1 VSEGPGVLFVVR
13 RGAERYENDA
23 AGHFHRLE
31 SVMYEE
37 PYKWVEAVGNRR
49 QYLDEQFKQGSPVV
63 GLAYDGGIVLL
74 TVSKGTPKL
83 YEIYDRLA
91 LGGMGHPADL
101 EKLRFS
107 LLEMAHVEGFNRSP
121 SDVTGSRMVKYG
133 IAPVIKQAF
142 EEVFKAPFIIKILL
156 AELGPKAGKETF
168 LVINYDG
175 TFEEGSRCAALAAT
189 KAVEQDMLKALRAE
203 PATPSL
209 EQAVG
214 AALRTWALGDRL
226 QRQAAETEAER
237 GREVPADASS
247 TDPSSLYAHVR
258 ETVAEKTIECI
269 VLDRAQPG
277 SSKYR
282 ALTPDE
288 LGRILPKDVQA
299 SLS

>member
-1 VSEGPGVLFVVR
+1 
-13 RGAERYENDA
+13 
-23 AGHFHRLE
+23 
-31 SVMYEE
+31 MYEE

-49 QYLDEQFKQGSPVV
+49 HYLDEQFKQGSPVV
-63 GLAYDGGIVLL
+63 ALAYDAGILLL

-142 EEVFKAPFIIKILL
+142 EEVFKAPFIVKILL
-156 AELGPKAGKETF
+156 AELGQKAGKDSF

-175 TFEEGSRCAALAAT
+175 TFEESTRCAVLAAS
-189 KAVEQDMLKALRAE
+189 KSVEQGMITHLRQPSA
-203 PATPSL
+203 AGLSL

-214 AALRTWALGDRL
+214 AALQAWALGDRL
-226 QRQAAETEAER
+226 QRKAGEEAADGGQESAEKSTAAD
-237 GREVPADASS
+237 PA
-247 TDPSSLYAHVR
+247 SLFAHLR
-258 ETVAEKTIECI
+258 ETVVEKTIECV
-269 VLDRAQPG
+269 VLDRSQLG

-282 ALTPDE
+282 TLTSDE
-288 LGRILPKDVQA
+288 LGRLLPKDVKP

>member
-1 VSEGPGVLFVVR
+1 
-13 RGAERYENDA
+13 
-23 AGHFHRLE
+23 
-31 SVMYEE
+31 MYEE
-37 PYKWVEAVGNRR
+37 PYRWVEAVGNRR
-49 QYLDEQFKQGSPVV
+49 QYLDDQFKQGSPVV
-63 GLAYDGGIVLL
+63 ALTYEDGILLL

-83 YEIYDRLA
+83 YEIYDRLG

-156 AELGPKAGKETF
+156 AELGQKAGQDGF

-175 TFEEGSRCAALAAT
+175 TFEEGKTCAVLAANHR
-189 KAVEQDMLKALRAE
+189 VEQEMVTYLRSQLSE
-203 PATPSL
+203 RVSL

-214 AALRTWALGDRL
+214 TALRAWAVGDRL
-226 QRQAAETEAER
+226 QKKAMNEGSEQDKETAEQPS
-237 GREVPADASS
+237 PAD
-247 TDPSSLYAHVR
+247 PGHLYAHVR
-258 ETVAEKTIECI
+258 ETIIEKSIECA
-269 VLDRAQPG
+269 VLDRTQRG

-282 ALTPDE
+282 SVSIDE
-288 LGRILPKDVQA
+288 LGSLLPKDLST

>member
-1 VSEGPGVLFVVR
+1 
-13 RGAERYENDA
+13 
-23 AGHFHRLE
+23 
-31 SVMYEE
+31 MYEE

-63 GLAYDGGIVLL
+63 ALAYDAGILLL

-121 SDVTGSRMVKYG
+121 SDVAGSRMVKYG

-142 EEVFKAPFIIKILL
+142 EEIFKAPFIVKILL
-156 AELGPKAGKETF
+156 AELGQRAGKNSF

-175 TFEEGSRCAALAAT
+175 TFEEGSSCAVLAVS
-189 KAVEQDMLKALRAE
+189 KSVEQDMVSYLRREA
-203 PATPSL
+203 PTMPSL
-209 EQAVG
+209 EQAFG
-214 AALRTWALGDRL
+214 IALRTWALGDRL
-226 QRQAAETEAER
+226 QRKVAEESSEGSPAEGKPEHMEAA
-237 GREVPADASS
+237 
-247 TDPSSLYAHVR
+247 SLYDYLR
-258 ETVAEKTIECI
+258 ERLTEKNVECAL
-269 VLDRAQPG
+269 LDRDQPG

-282 ALTPDE
+282 TLSSDDVSR
-288 LGRILPKDVQA
+288 LLPKDLRA
-299 SLS
+299 TLP

>member
-1 VSEGPGVLFVVR
+1 
-13 RGAERYENDA
+13 
-23 AGHFHRLE
+23 
-31 SVMYEE
+31 MYEE

-49 QYLDEQFKQGSPVV
+49 QYLDEQFKQGSTVV
-63 GLAYDGGIVLL
+63 GLAYDEGIVLL

-101 EKLRFS
+101 EKVRFS

-121 SDVTGSRMVKYG
+121 ADVTGSRMVKYG
-133 IAPVIKQAF
+133 IAPLIKQAF

-175 TFEEGSRCAALAAT
+175 IFEEGSRCAVLAAT
-189 KAVEQDMLKALRAE
+189 QAVEQDMLKSIRAE
-203 PATPSL
+203 PASLTL

-226 QRQAAETEAER
+226 QRQAAETEAEG
-237 GREVPADASS
+237 GREGPADVSS
-247 TDPSSLYAHVR
+247 ADRSSLYAHIR
-258 ETVAEKTIECI
+258 ETVVEKTIECA
-269 VLDRAQPG
+269 VLDRTQPG

-288 LGRILPKDVQA
+288 LGRLLPKDVQI